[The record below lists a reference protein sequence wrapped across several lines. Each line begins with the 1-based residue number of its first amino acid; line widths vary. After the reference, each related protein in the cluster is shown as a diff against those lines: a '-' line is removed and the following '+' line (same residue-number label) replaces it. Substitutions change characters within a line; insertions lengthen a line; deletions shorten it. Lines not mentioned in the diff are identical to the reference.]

1 MVFPKKIQGL
11 GFMSHGLGMS
21 FTSFLQASVG
31 DIPEILGDYI
41 QNWTFT
47 KPCSIVPWSVVLI
60 ILKNMEVNGKDD
72 IPYIMENKSHVPNHQ
87 PVPNRGIPW
96 WPHSLDDRCPRIR
109 EHQSSSWKEVHPDM
123 RIRKTKTMGP
133 HSSKLTLLSIPEV
146 GIVTIVP

>member
-1 MVFPKKIQGL
+1 MCNNAVVFPKKIQGL

-72 IPYIMENKSHVPNHQ
+72 IPYIMENKRHVPNHQ

-96 WPHSLDDRCPRIR
+96 
-109 EHQSSSWKEVHPDM
+109 
-123 RIRKTKTMGP
+123 
-133 HSSKLTLLSIPEV
+133 
-146 GIVTIVP
+146 

>member
-1 MVFPKKIQGL
+1 MCNNAVVFPKKIQGL

-96 WPHSLDDRCPRIR
+96 
-109 EHQSSSWKEVHPDM
+109 
-123 RIRKTKTMGP
+123 
-133 HSSKLTLLSIPEV
+133 
-146 GIVTIVP
+146 